1 MSMPA
6 PVAPVL
12 SLPDP
17 RVWVAGLVTVV
28 GEARRGIRPWKRMY
42 PLLDLPVVA
51 QLWPDR
57 KVRHPPSWH
66 VAKVI
71 GQQHTPT
78 VWEFVVLI
86 REDLRYRAVA
96 VRLEAGAHS
105 PNGHAGP
112 PGRRL
117 TPLSRLHPDY
127 GRRDG
132 SPPHSP
138 SAEQHTSFR
147 ALDLLVQGVR
157 HFTGRKSL
165 VRSYLLPRS
174 ARLEH
179 TTLVRRHRRR
189 PTRASHA
196 SS

>member
-1 MSMPA
+1 MAAFLVVWPVATSAAGLRHVWKELFMSMPA
-6 PVAPVL
+6 PVVPAR
-12 SLPDP
+12 SLPQLH
-17 RVWVAGLVTVV
+17 VWVAGLVTVV
-28 GEARRGIRPWKRMY
+28 GEARRGIRPWRRIY

-57 KVRHPPSWH
+57 KVRHPAAWH

-71 GQQHTPT
+71 GQQHTAT

-105 PNGHAGP
+105 PNGHWGP

-127 GRRDG
+127 EPEGWI
-132 SPPHSP
+132 
-138 SAEQHTSFR
+138 AT
-147 ALDLLVQGVR
+147 A
-157 HFTGRKSL
+157 FTIC
-165 VRSYLLPRS
+165 
-174 ARLEH
+174 
-179 TTLVRRHRRR
+179 
-189 PTRASHA
+189 
-196 SS
+196 